1 MSIDGSSFGNRPYA
15 GTYQMGSQTVV
26 RHTPD
31 CIVLINGHTEFAS
44 CATCNNKLDFNKY
57 ITQVSCDP
65 TTEPV
70 STASVSLSIPTNDAS
85 VFSHDGNYV
94 LVPGL
99 EVLIL
104 IRGYFPVKGYAA
116 KGQDSSAAGEA
127 SPASAADEK
136 IPVYPYY
143 QTFRGVVTE
152 VSHEYSGG
160 FYTAQISASN
170 ILHFWQYLQI
180 NTNGSVF
187 GAAPELTG
195 GGIDLTGHKM
205 NGMSPYA
212 IIYTLMRVGFGSAF
226 GVGWTV
232 AQKANIAAVSDGTG
246 KSLYKHAALWWE
258 KRWGEASTRLRMYGA
273 DGTIFNAFEQ
283 AFIGMFDVKG
293 NAAKGA
299 KFIKSFGIKLPR
311 SFNPKAK
318 AAYQAAARTV
328 GYRASQFEE
337 ATVTATGT
345 KQNVLKM
352 QAFVL
357 DLGRMGQPNMFDAEY
372 MSKMEIADTVKGI
385 TGFEFYQDV
394 DGDIVFKP
402 PFYNLDT
409 SVDPVYCIE
418 DRDLVSISESHSEP
432 TSTYV
437 KGSGGLFQN
446 FKGILDGEFGTRQG
460 KFIDWRLVA
469 EFGWKEANFESEYMS
484 SSGQMFVSA
493 MMRLDLNNV
502 EMKSASITI
511 PIRPELRPGYP
522 VYVRCQ
528 DAFFYIKSMNHSFAV
543 GGSCQTT
550 INGVAKRAK
559 FLPPGMPDRSDGD
572 GSQPLPTLADVRLSA
587 PGEYPP
593 MPLYAYSEDLLNAE
607 SGEPSGPPRI
617 MGYPNCVM
625 ALDPEKLNPRTF
637 PAGIPLGSG
646 QSFLDFALTLGVL
659 RRDPENDQQYFL
671 AQSNEKEQD
680 KVITYNEVVDGFAE
694 GGAADIINNA
704 VSNDWLTN
712 KKAVDELVTSAN
724 LSRGDRTVSKNFGA
738 ALLGVM
744 QRTLSD
750 IPDAG
755 LMGNWISLQT
765 ASKNLYGHQSI
776 QGQYR
781 YFSSSAPDET
791 DQAPSEVTLNGDNG
805 TIEVATPGAPDTE
818 HTITILSQSG
828 SRIKVGEGLPTRAFR
843 VFGTTASDSD
853 DDDDRYADVTTN
865 DIRFVTFQRIVTK
878 RRVPI
883 QSQSPTPFTAW
894 QILTS
899 GLKTAMAD
907 GMSAYAS
914 GLGSDEACGVRFGD
928 STEGEAPK
936 SGGYG
941 DYLNLIEAWA
951 NTAQVQTDRK
961 YAAKFDQLKSDFAY
975 ALRSKQRNRLLK
987 DSTLKAD
994 KVWRQADPKAIA
1006 TLSSHAASD
1015 LAKLYQLAESAASK
1029 VEKAA
1034 RKANAGA
1041 VDKAVISRLTV
1052 AQTNLLAGF
1061 PTVVINPSS
1070 GGNQIVT
1077 EELVE
1082 SADHSLVLPVSDNEG
1097 YEVYGSLAYG
1107 RGLDIIAYKGL
1118 TELEGTPTD
1127 TNSMAAIEQFIAEL
1141 IAAGGGKGA
1150 AVVKA
1155 FNALSDTHKANLAA
1169 GMDVTLNELE
1179 GAVEQLIS
1187 EADSE
1192 QVFIRNTPVSSRSR
1206 GQSYTSNMSV
1216 DELAAI
1222 TTEDGGICLCNGVEA
1237 QYYMQAFT
1245 GEFVELHG
1253 DEAMS
1258 EWLKE
1263 DAVDAGEAWTLTKQ
1277 ALAGEHL
1284 DTRAGSTLDRY
1295 KAIGTAFTEGYTT
1308 DLERIVQGGTQQVT
1322 NAVRDLEDLEIPHP
1336 DHRRSE
1342 TYHIQILDDDGKIPG
1357 LPDSFYYPEEDNEE
1371 DNEEVRVA
1379 VKAATPIIG
1388 AGPGSPFNELYTQ
1401 TGSGGRATG
1410 QDPDTGPTKKEGE

>member
-1 MSIDGSSFGNRPYA
+1 M
-15 GTYQMGSQTVV
+15 
-26 RHTPD
+26 
-31 CIVLINGHTEFAS
+31 
-44 CATCNNKLDFNKY
+44 
-57 ITQVSCDP
+57 
-65 TTEPV
+65 
-70 STASVSLSIPTNDAS
+70 
-85 VFSHDGNYV
+85 
-94 LVPGL
+94 
-99 EVLIL
+99 
-104 IRGYFPVKGYAA
+104 
-116 KGQDSSAAGEA
+116 
-127 SPASAADEK
+127 
-136 IPVYPYY
+136 
-143 QTFRGVVTE
+143 TE

-187 GAAPELTG
+187 GASPELTG

-318 AAYQAAARTV
+318 AAYQAASRTV
-328 GYRASQFEE
+328 GYRQSQFEE
-337 ATVTATGT
+337 ATVDATGT

-409 SVDPVYCIE
+409 SVDPVYRIE
-418 DRDLVSISESHSEP
+418 DKDLISISESHSEP

-522 VYVRCQ
+522 VYVKCQ

-559 FLPPGMPDRSDGD
+559 FLPPGLPDRSDGD

-593 MPLYAYSEDLLNAE
+593 MPLYAYSEDLFNAE
-607 SGEPSGPPRI
+607 TGEPSGPPRI
-617 MGYPNCVM
+617 IGYPNCVM
-625 ALDPEKLNPRTF
+625 ALDPEKLNPLTF
-637 PAGIPLGSG
+637 PAGIPLGSA
-646 QSFLDFALTLGVL
+646 QSFLDYALTLGVL
-659 RRDPENDQQYFL
+659 RRHPENDQEYLL
-671 AQSNEKEQD
+671 AQSNEAEQD
-680 KVITYNEVVDGFAE
+680 KVITYNEVVNGFAE
-694 GGAADIINNA
+694 GGAADLISDA
-704 VSNDWLTN
+704 VSSGTLTN
-712 KKAVDELVTSAN
+712 STDSIWDFAADDAN
-724 LSRGDRTVSKNFGA
+724 WGGVGNVSRNFAA

-750 IPDAG
+750 IPDAD

-781 YFSSSAPDET
+781 YFSSSAPDES
-791 DQAPSEVTLNGDNG
+791 DQAPSELTLDGDEG
-805 TIEVATPGAPDTE
+805 TMTMTPAGSPEVE
-818 HTITILSQSG
+818 NEITILSQSG
-828 SRIKVGEGLPTRAFR
+828 SRIKVGQGLPTRAFR
-843 VFGTTASDSD
+843 VYGTTASDSD
-853 DDDDRYADVTTN
+853 DDDDRYADVTTD

-899 GLKTAMAD
+899 GLKTAMTD

-914 GLGSDEACGVRFGD
+914 ALGSDERCGDRFGD

-936 SGGYG
+936 SGGYR
-941 DYLNLIEAWA
+941 DYLNMIDAWA
-951 NTAQVQTDRK
+951 NTAQVQTDTK
-961 YAAKFDQLKSDFAY
+961 YAAQLSRLKDDFAN
-975 ALRSKQRNRLLK
+975 ALRSRQRTKLSRDSRLH
-987 DSTLKAD
+987 AD
-994 KVWRQADPKAIA
+994 EVWSQSDPKAIA
-1006 TLSSHAASD
+1006 NLSSQAGSS
-1015 LAKLYQLAESAASK
+1015 LSKLYQLAESAATK
-1029 VEKAA
+1029 AEKAVRA
-1034 RKANAGA
+1034 ANAGVA
-1041 VDKAVISRLTV
+1041 DQAMLGRLNA
-1052 AQTNLLAGF
+1052 AQSNLLAGF
-1061 PTVVINPSS
+1061 PTVVMNPPS
-1070 GGNQIVT
+1070 GSNRIVT

-1118 TELEGTPTD
+1118 TDLEGTPTD

-1141 IAAGGGKGA
+1141 IAAGGG
-1150 AVVKA
+1150 
-1155 FNALSDTHKANLAA
+1155 
-1169 GMDVTLNELE
+1169 
-1179 GAVEQLIS
+1179 
-1187 EADSE
+1187 
-1192 QVFIRNTPVSSRSR
+1192 
-1206 GQSYTSNMSV
+1206 
-1216 DELAAI
+1216 
-1222 TTEDGGICLCNGVEA
+1222 
-1237 QYYMQAFT
+1237 
-1245 GEFVELHG
+1245 
-1253 DEAMS
+1253 
-1258 EWLKE
+1258 
-1263 DAVDAGEAWTLTKQ
+1263 
-1277 ALAGEHL
+1277 
-1284 DTRAGSTLDRY
+1284 
-1295 KAIGTAFTEGYTT
+1295 
-1308 DLERIVQGGTQQVT
+1308 ERCGC
-1322 NAVRDLEDLEIPHP
+1322 D
-1336 DHRRSE
+1336 
-1342 TYHIQILDDDGKIPG
+1342 
-1357 LPDSFYYPEEDNEE
+1357 
-1371 DNEEVRVA
+1371 
-1379 VKAATPIIG
+1379 
-1388 AGPGSPFNELYTQ
+1388 
-1401 TGSGGRATG
+1401 
-1410 QDPDTGPTKKEGE
+1410 